1 MKNNI
6 AVVLFSSMLIIERK
20 LLKESISLF
29 DTASFTN
36 LLWTTVL
43 AAFWKKSSE
52 YEAYLNICVPKVI
65 NANIN
70 PIERNGGGTTLG
82 VSKRTI
88 ISTSVNKIIFPI
100 DHIYMRL
107 FGIEEVKSKFTSARE
122 N

>member
-36 LLWTTVL
+36 LPWTTVL

-52 YEAYLNICVPKVI
+52 YKAHLNICVPKVI